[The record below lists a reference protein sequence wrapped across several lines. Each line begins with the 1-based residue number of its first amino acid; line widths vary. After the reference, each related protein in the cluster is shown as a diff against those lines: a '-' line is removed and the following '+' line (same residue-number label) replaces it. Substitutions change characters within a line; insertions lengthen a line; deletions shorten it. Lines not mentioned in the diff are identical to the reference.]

1 MLAVTAKLDFKNAS
15 RTSSRGFALVIGR
28 PAVAFIVGLA
38 TLAILLIVS
47 GQLARSLPSYAM
59 TFQSE
64 PDGPLL
70 VAVIE
75 GSPQP
80 LAAPLRVV
88 RITDPSTGSSIAP
101 LGYDDAVRRTERLIT
116 PEAIAKQDSLAAM
129 AQSGDLQFILRDSN
143 GHDVELV
150 RQRQLNPLGLPF
162 WIAAASGMLGALI
175 ALWVLVLRPHDPS
188 ARAIAAAG
196 FALCFAALPFAV
208 LENGEMIVGGALWRL
223 LVTINWMGAH
233 AFGLALVA
241 YFTWFPKPLATRP
254 LRLVSITALAAVAPL
269 MAVFAQ
275 SGRLTYDDV
284 SLVISA
290 DFLIIVA
297 LVVLQWR
304 RSRSHPL
311 GRAALRLVGSATVI
325 SLSLFLLMT
334 YMPPLLGASAE
345 WADPLAFVLMLPPF
359 VAIAIGVTRGWM
371 FDLDRWAWRL
381 FASALSLFLIVA
393 VDVILLLATSLA
405 PDTATTV
412 AMVVGAAIWIVM
424 RQKLLESFFA
434 RSRRDGAA
442 LLAQSGEIAL
452 GATEAERFE
461 RWQQA
466 LENWFRPL
474 SVGPSDHVGQATLE
488 NAGVSLLIGAPPFGP
503 ALRLYAANHG
513 RSLFHS
519 GDAELV
525 NTLSHLCQQTDA
537 ARQAYDRGM
546 YEERER
552 IARDLHDDVGGRLVT
567 SLHRGSLD
575 DARSDVRGAIKEMR
589 QLLAGLRGG
598 RRYLS
603 DVVATC
609 RVDAGDRLEAAGI
622 TLIWPMLAI
631 TTDHYVRY
639 SVFRAVEATLRE
651 AVTNVI
657 RHANAGKVEV
667 AIAVALWD
675 GHPTLSI
682 EFIDDGI
689 GLPASCEEGRGF
701 FNMRKRVGEVG
712 GTVTL
717 SSQQGT
723 QIAMRVPLDMLPPEQ
738 GASMRSR

>member
-1 MLAVTAKLDFKNAS
+1 
-15 RTSSRGFALVIGR
+15 
-28 PAVAFIVGLA
+28 
-38 TLAILLIVS
+38 
-47 GQLARSLPSYAM
+47 M
-59 TFQSE
+59 TFQSQA
-64 PDGPLL
+64 DGPLF
-70 VAVIE
+70 VASLE
-75 GSPQP
+75 GSPKK
-80 LAAPLRVV
+80 LETPLRVV
-88 RITDPSTGSSIAP
+88 RITDPSTRVSVEPVGQ
-101 LGYDDAVRRTERLIT
+101 DDAVRRTERLIT
-116 PEAIAKQDSLAAM
+116 REAIAKQNILASM
-129 AQSGDLQFILRDSN
+129 AQSGDLRFLLRDDKAQ
-143 GHDVELV
+143 DVELV
-150 RQRQLNPLGLPF
+150 RKWRPTPLGRPF
-162 WIAAASGMLGALI
+162 WTAAVAGMLGALT
-175 ALWVLVLRPHDPS
+175 ALWVLVLRPRDPS

-196 FALCFAALPFAV
+196 FALCIAALPFAV

-223 LVTINWMGAH
+223 LVTINWAGAH
-233 AFGLALVA
+233 AFGAALIA
-241 YFTWFPKPLATRP
+241 YFTWFPKPLASRP
-254 LRLVSITALAAVAPL
+254 VRLVSIAALALVAPL
-269 MAVFAQ
+269 MAVLAQ
-275 SGRLTYDDV
+275 NGRLTYDGV
-284 SLVISA
+284 SLVISV

-297 LVVLQWR
+297 LVILQWQ

-325 SLSLFLLMT
+325 SLGLFLLVT
-334 YMPPLLGASAE
+334 YVPPLLGASAE

-359 VAIAIGVTRGWM
+359 VAIAMGVTRGWM

-405 PDTATTV
+405 PDTATTIAV
-412 AMVVGAAIWIVM
+412 IVGAAIWIVL
-424 RQKLLESFFA
+424 RQNLLERFFD
-434 RSRRDGAA
+434 RSRRDGAP

-474 SVGPSDHVGQATLE
+474 SVGPSDHVGAAMLE
-488 NAGVSLLIGAPPFGP
+488 NAGMSLLIGAPPFGSP
-503 ALRLYAANHG
+503 LRLYAANQG
-513 RSLFHS
+513 RSLFHG

-525 NTLSHLCQQTDA
+525 NTLSHLCLQTDA

-575 DARSDVRGAIKEMR
+575 DARSDVRSAIKEMR

-609 RVDAGDRLEAAGI
+609 RVDAGDRLETAGI
-622 TLIWPMLAI
+622 TLVWPMLLI
-631 TTDHYVRY
+631 KTDHYVRY

-667 AIAVALWD
+667 TISVTQLD
-675 GHPTLSI
+675 GHPMLSLEI
-682 EFIDDGI
+682 TDDGV
-689 GLPASCEEGRGF
+689 GLPAPCEEGRGF
-701 FNMRKRVGEVG
+701 FNMRKRIGEIG
-712 GTVTL
+712 GAFTL
-717 SSQQGT
+717 TSRQGT
-723 QIAMRVPLDMLPPEQ
+723 QISMCVPLDIRPPEQ
-738 GASMRSR
+738 GGSKRSR